1 MTLAKAATGVV
12 TSGGGV
18 YNIGF
23 NDGDETQF
31 DAQNLKDLQECWD
44 GFCKDEKI
52 PQNCVDYVE
61 RVSQWKL

>member
-1 MTLAKAATGVV
+1 MTLDKAAVGVV

-31 DAQNLKDLQECWD
+31 DAQNLKDLQECWK

-52 PQNCVDYVE
+52 PQNCVEDVYK
-61 RVSQWKL
+61 RQG

>member
-1 MTLAKAATGVV
+1 MTLVKAAVGVV
-12 TSGGGV
+12 TSSGGT

-31 DAQNLKDLQECWD
+31 NARNLKDLQECWK
-44 GFCKDEKI
+44 GFCRDEKI

-61 RVSQWKL
+61 RVN